1 MNVLNGMEKFS
12 SLEGKIYVAIE
23 HGRRLRDERDKLEK
37 EVAALRSV
45 AANAVA
51 DKEEAQ
57 RKLKFLIAERKKLE
71 NELASIL
78 TSLENLEKR

>member
-23 HGRRLRDERDKLEK
+23 HGRRLRDERDKLEQ
-37 EVAALRSV
+37 EVTALRSV
-45 AANAVA
+45 AANALA

-57 RKLKFLIAERKKLE
+57 RKLKFLITERKKLE
-71 NELASIL
+71 DALADIVS
-78 TSLENLEKR
+78 SLEKLQK